1 MNSTK
6 RPSSYLDKRFDRL
19 RDQDYSS
26 LNQQNN
32 SSRALK
38 KLQSNRLAVIGIIF
52 SLTIILSSIF
62 APLITKYD
70 PQKVD
75 LRSMLKPPSSEH
87 ILGTDKIGRDVFAR
101 IIYGGRISI
110 LVGLGSALG
119 AALIGVSIGAYTAYR
134 GGWWDSIFLRISEI
148 FMAFPQIILVL
159 LLVSVLG
166 QSLMNLIII
175 FVITGW
181 GGLYRMTRAQVL
193 SLREEEYVQALRA
206 FGLSRA
212 RICFKHILPNALGPI
227 MVNITLSTAMF
238 ILEEAALSFLGLGV
252 PLNIPTWGNILNVAQ
267 DLRVLQNYW
276 WVWLPSGIT
285 ISLFVLAI
293 NFVGDGLRDS
303 TDPTLQ
309 G

>member
-1 MNSTK
+1 MDSTK

-276 WVWLPSGIT
+276 WVWLPTGIT

>member
-1 MNSTK
+1 MTEEK
-6 RPSSYLDKRFDRL
+6 RPKNRLNKRFDKL
-19 RDQDYSS
+19 RDREIHGYNPNDSGG
-26 LNQQNN
+26 
-32 SSRALK
+32 RAFK
-38 KLQSNRLAVIGIIF
+38 KLKSNRLAVIGLIF
-52 SLTIILSSIF
+52 VILTISASIF
-62 APLITKYD
+62 APFITQYD

-75 LRSMLKPPSSEH
+75 LRSMLKPPSSDH

-119 AALIGVSIGAYTAYR
+119 AALIGVSIGAYTGYR

-148 FMAFPQIILVL
+148 VMSFPQIILVL
-159 LLVSVLG
+159 LLVSILG

-175 FVITGW
+175 FTLTGW
-181 GGLYRMTRAQVL
+181 GSLYRMTRAQML

-206 FGLSRA
+206 FGLSRTI
-212 RICFKHILPNALGPI
+212 ICYKHILPNALGPI

-238 ILEEAALSFLGLGV
+238 ILQEAGLSFLGLGV

-267 DLRVLQNYW
+267 DLRILQNYW

-285 ISLFVLAI
+285 ISFFVLAV

>member
-1 MNSTK
+1 MNATK

-26 LNQQNN
+26 LNQQNK

-70 PQKVD
+70 PQKID